1 MSKPDCKSSPASRI
15 TRAKSTTRRLVT
27 IHPYHSEPLAIRNP
41 NAVATYGAIA
51 HCKGISIMSNYY
63 ANMPILQILY
73 NPIIVIKMVA
83 GKLENGTLIRL
94 NYYKDI

>member
-1 MSKPDCKSSPASRI
+1 
-15 TRAKSTTRRLVT
+15 
-27 IHPYHSEPLAIRNP
+27 
-41 NAVATYGAIA
+41 
-51 HCKGISIMSNYY
+51 MSNYY

-73 NPIIVIKMVA
+73 DPIIVIKMVA